1 MKPHTTSGV
10 VATCLLALVCCVN
23 CAVPAP
29 PMQVLARVEA
39 TEGERFFQYFA
50 YIRSLPP
57 EALRRE
63 YAQQEVAFA
72 QSRSEEDRLRL
83 ALLLSLP
90 DTDFGNRLYAL
101 ELLQA
106 YLNEPEQHR
115 TRFLD
120 IAVFLVTFIHS
131 KKQVNAYESLAKRLQ
146 EALSDKERQL
156 ASQQQLNKKLQD
168 ELDTQRALHHG
179 LSKQAQE
186 ALSDKERQLASQLAS
201 QQQLNKKLQDERKN
215 VKRLQEKIEKIK
227 DIEKSLIEREQKDN
241 KGT

>member
-1 MKPHTTSGV
+1 V
-10 VATCLLALVCCVN
+10 
-23 CAVPAP
+23 
-29 PMQVLARVEA
+29 
-39 TEGERFFQYFA
+39 
-50 YIRSLPP
+50 
-57 EALRRE
+57 
-63 YAQQEVAFA
+63 
-72 QSRSEEDRLRL
+72 EDRIRL

-90 DTDFGNRLYAL
+90 DTDFGNRLYAF

-106 YLNEPEQHR
+106 YLNEPEQQQ

-131 KKQVNAYESLAKRLQ
+131 KKQVNVYESLAKRLQ
-146 EALSDKERQL
+146 EALNDKERQL

-179 LSKQAQE
+179 LSKQLQE
-186 ALSDKERQLASQLAS
+186 ALSEKERQLASQ
-201 QQQLNKKLQDERKN
+201 QELNKKLQDERKN